1 MTGRFRFGPHHT
13 TREDV
18 EAVVKLFNAYLI
30 GAADQTEVWT
40 AEPAFPAV
48 ARRVRDML
56 VALERDG
63 FVSFG

>member
-1 MTGRFRFGPHHT
+1 MPIRRFAWPSESPCLGS
-13 TREDV
+13 
-18 EAVVKLFNAYLI
+18 NAYVI
-30 GAADQTEVWT
+30 GAADQTEAWT